1 MNNVKSI
8 WNDWSIALRT
18 MVVTLSLFVGAL
30 LLLTTSQSA
39 YAVGLKEN
47 SIVTDNTIKLGDV
60 FYGLPSNENKVLGPA
75 PRPGTEMVLNAR
87 TLMRIAIALDLPWRP
102 ASSADYVVLSRA
114 ATLIGHEQIEDGL
127 KEALIEKGLKG
138 KYNLKFSSE
147 HTEIVLP
154 KDQPGSF
161 EITSISFDPKKDW
174 FEADI
179 VAPSKNNPIHRAR
192 VSGQVERLTSIPVL
206 SNALHKGTIIGKR
219 DIEFIDIPSRSV
231 NHDYI
236 TNAEDLRGM
245 TPRRILHAGK
255 PIQTSEVQAPR
266 IVERGDFV
274 TMVFDDGLLNLT
286 AKGKALEN
294 GAKGDLIRVV
304 NTGSNRTVEA
314 LVTAER
320 EVTVQPN

>member
-8 WNDWSIALRT
+8 WNGWSVALRT
-18 MVVTLSLFVGAL
+18 LVVTLSLFMGTM
-30 LLLTTSQSA
+30 LLLTASHSA
-39 YAVGLKEN
+39 HAVDLRQN
-47 SIVTDNTIKLGDV
+47 SVITDNTIKLGDV
-60 FYGLPSNENKVLGPA
+60 FYGLSGDADKVLGPA

-114 ATLIGHEQIEDGL
+114 ATLVDREQIENGL

-138 KYNLKFSSE
+138 NYNLKFADGN
-147 HTEIVLP
+147 TDIILP
-154 KDQPGSF
+154 QGQPGTI

-192 VSGQVERLTSIPVL
+192 LSGQVERLTSVPVL
-206 SNALHKGTIIGKR
+206 SDTLHKGTIIGKR
-219 DIEFIDIPSRSV
+219 DIEFVDLPSRSV

-236 TNAEDLRGM
+236 RNADDLRGM

-255 PIQTSEVQAPR
+255 PIQTSEIQAPR

-274 TMVFDDGLLNLT
+274 TMIFEDGMLSLT

-294 GAKGDLIRVV
+294 GAKGDFIRVV

-314 LVTAER
+314 VVTAER